1 MRELDV
7 AIEAAIAAAARTR
20 REFVRPTGI
29 KAKSAVDFVT
39 ATDEA
44 VERLITQRIESAFPG
59 HRILGEES
67 AKPPWRLDEG
77 AIWVLD
83 PVCGTESFA
92 FGLPLFCTNIL
103 LLRDGEPVLAVVA
116 EGLRDDIVYA
126 VHGQGT
132 FMLSVGGSSTRVEV
146 PGIPLRG
153 LITGTTMVNYDCGLA
168 RGEGRMDYSAAVV
181 GEVTRRNLYS
191 VRELGTSA
199 TLPMQVRGVLA
210 GNIFDAACPW
220 DLGAGAFLC
229 EEAGHVVTAHDGSPW
244 RPDGSPIVSGRDT
257 ATHAELLD
265 CIRAARAYLGS
276 AHGS

>member
-1 MRELDV
+1 MRELEV
-7 AIEAAIAAAARTR
+7 AIDAAIAAAERTR
-20 REFVRPTGI
+20 REFARPTGI
-29 KAKSAVDFVT
+29 KAKSALDFVT

-44 VERLITQRIESAFPG
+44 VEILITQRIESAFPG

-67 AKPPWRLDEG
+67 AKPPWQLDDG
-77 AIWVLD
+77 TIWVLD

-116 EGLRDDIVYA
+116 EGLRDEIVYA
-126 VHGQGT
+126 VRGQGAFALRAT
-132 FMLSVGGSSTRVEV
+132 GSQSRLDM
-146 PGIPLRG
+146 PGTPLRG
-153 LITGTTMVNYDCGLA
+153 LVTGTTMVNYDCGLA
-168 RGEGRMDYSAAVV
+168 RTEHRMHYPAAVV
-181 GEVTRRNLYS
+181 SELTRRNVYS

-229 EEAGHVVTAHDGSPW
+229 QEAGHHVSAHDGSPW
-244 RPDGSPIVSGRDT
+244 RPDGSPIVSGRD
-257 ATHAELLD
+257 AGTHAELLD
-265 CIRAARAYLGS
+265 CLRVATESIRAA
-276 AHGS
+276 

>member
-1 MRELDV
+1 MRELEV
-7 AIEAAIAAAARTR
+7 AIDAAIAAAERTR
-20 REFVRPTGI
+20 REFARPTGI
-29 KAKSAVDFVT
+29 KSKSEADFVT

-44 VERLITQRIESAFPG
+44 VEKLITERIGSAFPE

-67 AKPPWRLDEG
+67 AKPPWRLDDG
-77 AIWVLD
+77 TIWVLD

-126 VHGQGT
+126 VRGKGT
-132 FMLSVGGSSTRVEV
+132 FLLRATGSTSRLEASGT
-146 PGIPLRG
+146 PLRG
-153 LITGTTMVNYDCGLA
+153 LITGTTMVNFDCGLA
-168 RGEGRMDYSAAVV
+168 RTEDRMAFPAAVV
-181 GEVTRRNLYS
+181 GEMTRRNLYS

-199 TLPMQVRGVLA
+199 TLPMQARGVLA

-229 EEAGHVVTAHDGSPW
+229 EEVGHPVSAHDGSAW
-244 RPDGSPIVSGRDT
+244 RPDGSPIVSGRDA

-265 CIRAARAYLGS
+265 CIAAAKQAIG
-276 AHGS
+276 AM